1 MSIEY
6 VTLKEKTK
14 MDYTTRVQL
23 EKGSLNRWRVELV
36 SATHGSVLQRF
47 ECDDSKEAESI
58 FYAISGT
65 VDILKY

>member
-6 VTLKEKTK
+6 VTLKEKTRL
-14 MDYTTRVQL
+14 DYTTRVLL
-23 EKGSLNRWRVELV
+23 EKGSLSKWRVELV
-36 SATHGSVLQRF
+36 SRLTGSVLQRF
-47 ECDDSKEAESI
+47 ECDDSKDAENI